1 MIECKVLRKGLG
13 QTVRR
18 GLQQTAG
25 YMERCAAR
33 NGHLVVF
40 DRREGRS
47 WDEKIFRRDE
57 SAGGRAIT
65 VWGM

>member
-1 MIECKVLRKGLG
+1 MLRRGLE

-18 GLQQTAG
+18 GLQQTTG

-33 NGHLVVF
+33 HGHLVVF
-40 DRREGRS
+40 DRRAGRS
-47 WDEKIFRRDE
+47 WDEKIFRREE
-57 SAGGRAIT
+57 SAGGRTIT